1 MCVCIYG
8 YQGGERGDL
17 EGFLEGGNDCSVVI
31 SLFLFSF
38 LINFRRFSFPRV
50 KKFVCLEFY
59 YLWLRSVDCDYY
71 RRASSTTNLIFVFT
85 FFYFS
90 LLLEWR
96 RGWKIVWFFWE
107 AEYRIFESLP
117 HSIKNTSALL
127 SFSPRRSKLNFNL
140 DPPNPT

>member
-1 MCVCIYG
+1 MLGCYLALSFFFFNKFPTFLLSE
-8 YQGGERGDL
+8 GEKI
-17 EGFLEGGNDCSVVI
+17 C
-31 SLFLFSF
+31 
-38 LINFRRFSFPRV
+38 
-50 KKFVCLEFY
+50 VCLEFY

-90 LLLEWR
+90 LSNGEGDEKSFDFSEKLNIEFSL
-96 RGWKIVWFFWE
+96 
-107 AEYRIFESLP
+107 IFESLP

>member
-1 MCVCIYG
+1 MCVSMCVYIYG
-8 YQGGERGDL
+8 YQGGEKGDL

-90 LLLEWR
+90 LLLEWG
-96 RGWKIVWFFWE
+96 RG
-107 AEYRIFESLP
+107 
-117 HSIKNTSALL
+117 
-127 SFSPRRSKLNFNL
+127 
-140 DPPNPT
+140 